1 MIGSTPMTESQG
13 DARGYSW
20 PQFEPGHTLS
30 TTHGANSPRA
40 IAIRAEEVHAE
51 LLVSA
56 PYLDDDKFIPAV
68 NRYLEAAARES
79 LLHRHIVT
87 LSESKGPG
95 EVPSRVWEQATAATR
110 LAAKLGSD
118 LGLDPLG
125 HARIRAL
132 SAGASVD
139 EASRDDLLARGR
151 AVRAARE
158 ARNTALQ
165 ATEPMEAH
173 ELESTHEG

>member
-1 MIGSTPMTESQG
+1 
-13 DARGYSW
+13 
-20 PQFEPGHTLS
+20 
-30 TTHGANSPRA
+30 
-40 IAIRAEEVHAE
+40 
-51 LLVSA
+51 
-56 PYLDDDKFIPAV
+56 
-68 NRYLEAAARES
+68 
-79 LLHRHIVT
+79 
-87 LSESKGPG
+87 
-95 EVPSRVWEQATAATR
+95 